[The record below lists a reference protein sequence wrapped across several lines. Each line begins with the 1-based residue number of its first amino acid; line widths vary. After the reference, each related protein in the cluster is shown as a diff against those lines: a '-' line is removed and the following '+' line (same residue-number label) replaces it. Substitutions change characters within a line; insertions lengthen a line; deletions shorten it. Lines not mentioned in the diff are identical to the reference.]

1 VFVYNMP
8 TTGTGAYTSV
18 QSNSTNTDS
27 ITDFLSGTDKLQIA
41 LNYSQIASAVI
52 VDATVQTARAGTT
65 LIQDNLSGNRGQAVY
80 DTTGSAL
87 YVNVNA
93 DNLLT
98 STDYKISINPA
109 ATATA
114 TIADGDINFVITG
127 GAGAD
132 TITAGGG
139 ADTITGGA
147 GTDSIVG
154 AAGAD
159 DLTGGTGADTIT
171 GGAGNDAI
179 DVTAAADADVVVIV
193 AGSAATLAAISSANG
208 TDTVAGFALAND
220 VLDFSAIA
228 AVTAG
233 TTSQASTKVTATNAA
248 LTAGDNVIVL
258 DDSVAG
264 LNAADATALAALTTA
279 FTTVTSGNVLVVY
292 AAADNGAAR
301 VALATL
307 TAGDISSAV
316 DLVVLTGI
324 DTDNVSAAAA
334 AFLMA

>member
-1 VFVYNMP
+1 
-8 TTGTGAYTSV
+8 
-18 QSNSTNTDS
+18 
-27 ITDFLSGTDKLQIA
+27 
-41 LNYSQIASAVI
+41 LNYSSLVTALDINATRSSAGV
-52 VDATVQTARAGTT
+52 AGVSAA
-65 LIQDNLSGNRGQAVY
+65 QDTLSGQRGQYVY

-87 YVNVNA
+87 YINFNA

-98 STDYKISINPA
+98 TADYKININPA
-109 ATATA
+109 STASA
-114 TIADGDINFVITG
+114 SIVDGDINFVITG

-154 AAGAD
+154 GAGAD